1 MSTEARVQRFKQEL
15 QASHINIHSLKRLA
29 MLGIP
34 EHANLRA
41 TVWKVLLG
49 YLPPSPDEWSATLAR
64 RRTQYHVFCSE
75 LIIDPKQPL
84 PRDHPSGPLAPSQ
97 GLAPEGGDP
106 LHAAD
111 VTGGEHP
118 LSLNTASRWH
128 TFFQDEETQ
137 QQITRDVMRTHP
149 DLQFFSGRSEGAE
162 LHRQRALFMYAK
174 LNPGL
179 CYIQGMN
186 ELIAPLYF
194 LFKHD
199 PDPQARQYAEADAFW
214 CFMELIS
221 EFRDHFCAQ
230 LDNAQTGI
238 KATIRRLMTVLQA
251 CDYKLWQHIEV
262 TCKVDPQYYAFR
274 WITLLLAQ
282 EFPFP
287 DTLRTWDTI
296 LGDPHGRMDC
306 LLRICTAMILGQ
318 KERLM
323 QGDFTVI
330 MKTLQRYPL
339 TNLEALLHK
348 AASLPSCKDILGSSP

>member
-1 MSTEARVQRFKQEL
+1 
-15 QASHINIHSLKRLA
+15 
-29 MLGIP
+29 
-34 EHANLRA
+34 
-41 TVWKVLLG
+41 
-49 YLPPSPDEWSATLAR
+49 
-64 RRTQYHVFCSE
+64 
-75 LIIDPKQPL
+75 
-84 PRDHPSGPLAPSQ
+84 
-97 GLAPEGGDP
+97 
-106 LHAAD
+106 
-111 VTGGEHP
+111 
-118 LSLNTASRWH
+118 
-128 TFFQDEETQ
+128 
-137 QQITRDVMRTHP
+137 
-149 DLQFFSGRSEGAE
+149 
-162 LHRQRALFMYAK
+162 MYAK

-339 TNLEALLHK
+339 TNLEALLQK